1 MHAVDRLVAIW
12 CVGFVYPF
20 STRSD
25 DEYSGYKR
33 LVGSSFVDLIGPGG
47 EHGGDGG
54 SGISAEDAIPDG
66 VLAVIYDKNKPEA
79 SG

>member
-1 MHAVDRLVAIW
+1 MRPDGALLPCD
-12 CVGFVYPF
+12 
-20 STRSD
+20 RSD
-25 DEYSGYKR
+25 DEFSGYKR

-47 EHGGDGG
+47 EHGGDGS
-54 SGISAEDAIPDG
+54 SGASAEESVPGG